1 MKIEICNAE
10 QAFYKMHFENTFL
23 KGKYIVISI
32 RSTPSPITFTETDY
46 LKGSLILQ
54 FADIE
59 PSWVEEN
66 GGVEE
71 LKGKTD
77 VPLIVFSEEMAEQ
90 IIQFV
95 QDHQDVETILVHCDA
110 GVSRSRAVGA
120 YLDWIFNSK
129 SDQASYR
136 LRRGNIEFF
145 DILNKVGRDQFGL
158 PGFQRAFPK
167 YIPVYRDD
175 DIYGNPHHFKLN
187 GVLEL
192 KL

>member
-32 RSTPSPITFTETDY
+32 RSTPSPIIFTETKY
-46 LKGSLILQ
+46 LKGSLTLQ

-66 GGVEE
+66 GGVEF
-71 LKGKTD
+71 LKDKTD
-77 VPLIVFSEEMAEQ
+77 VPLIVFSEEMAKQ

-129 SDQASYR
+129 RDQASYR

-175 DIYGNPHHFKLN
+175 DVYGNPHHHKLD

>member
-23 KGKYIVISI
+23 KGKYIVISS

-120 YLDWIFNSK
+120 YLDWIFNNK
-129 SDQASYR
+129 RDQASYR

>member
-129 SDQASYR
+129 RDQASYR
-136 LRRGNIEFF
+136 LRRGNIKFF

>member
-129 SDQASYR
+129 RDQASYR

>member
-66 GGVEE
+66 GGVEF
-71 LKGKTD
+71 LKDKTD
-77 VPLIVFSEEMAEQ
+77 VPLIVFSEEMAKQ

-95 QDHQDVETILVHCDA
+95 QDHQDVKTILVHCDA

-129 SDQASYR
+129 RDQASYR

-145 DILNKVGRDQFGL
+145 DILNKVGQDQFGL

-167 YIPVYRDD
+167 YIPVYRDED
-175 DIYGNPHHFKLN
+175 VYGNPHHFKLD

>member
-66 GGVEE
+66 GGVEF
-71 LKGKTD
+71 LKDKTD
-77 VPLIVFSEEMAEQ
+77 VPLIVFSEEMAKQ

-95 QDHQDVETILVHCDA
+95 QDHQDVEMILVHCDA

-129 SDQASYR
+129 RDQASYR

-145 DILNKVGRDQFGL
+145 DILNKVGQDQFGL

-167 YIPVYRDD
+167 YIPVYRDED
-175 DIYGNPHHFKLN
+175 VYGNPHHFKLD

>member
-66 GGVEE
+66 GGVEF
-71 LKGKTD
+71 LKDKTD
-77 VPLIVFSEEMAEQ
+77 VPLIVFSEEMAKQ

-129 SDQASYR
+129 RDQVSYR

-145 DILNKVGRDQFGL
+145 DILNKVGQDQFGL

-167 YIPVYRDD
+167 YIPVYRDED
-175 DIYGNPHHFKLN
+175 VYGNPHHFKLD

>member
-1 MKIEICNAE
+1 
-10 QAFYKMHFENTFL
+10 MHFENTFL

-66 GGVEE
+66 GGVEF
-71 LKGKTD
+71 LKDKTD
-77 VPLIVFSEEMAEQ
+77 VPLIVFSEEMAKQ

-110 GVSRSRAVGA
+110 SVSRSRAVGA

-129 SDQASYR
+129 RDQASYR

-145 DILNKVGRDQFGL
+145 DILNKVGQDQFGL

-167 YIPVYRDD
+167 YIPVYRDED
-175 DIYGNPHHFKLN
+175 VYGNPHHFKLD

>member
-66 GGVEE
+66 GGVEF
-71 LKGKTD
+71 LKDKTD
-77 VPLIVFSEEMAEQ
+77 VPLIVFSEEMAKQ

-129 SDQASYR
+129 RDQASYR

-145 DILNKVGRDQFGL
+145 DILNKVGQDQFGL

-175 DIYGNPHHFKLN
+175 DVYGNPHHFKLD

>member
-1 MKIEICNAE
+1 MKIEVCNAE

-66 GGVEE
+66 GGVEF
-71 LKGKTD
+71 LKDKTD
-77 VPLIVFSEEMAEQ
+77 VPLMVFSEEMAKQ

-95 QDHQDVETILVHCDA
+95 QDYQDVETILVHCDA

-129 SDQASYR
+129 RDQASYR

-167 YIPVYRDD
+167 YIPVYRDED
-175 DIYGNPHHFKLN
+175 VYGNPHHFKLD

>member
-120 YLDWIFNSK
+120 YLDWISNSK
-129 SDQASYR
+129 RDQASYR

-167 YIPVYRDD
+167 YIPVYRDED
-175 DIYGNPHHFKLN
+175 VYGNPHHHKLD

>member
-32 RSTPSPITFTETDY
+32 RSTPFPITFTETDY

-129 SDQASYR
+129 RDQASYR

-158 PGFQRAFPK
+158 PEFQRAFPK

-175 DIYGNPHHFKLN
+175 DVYGNPHHHKLD

>member
-10 QAFYKMHFENTFL
+10 NAFLKMHFEKTFL
-23 KGKYIVISI
+23 KDKYIVISI

-66 GGVEE
+66 GGVEF
-71 LKGKTD
+71 LKDKTD

-129 SDQASYR
+129 RDQASYR

-167 YIPVYRDD
+167 YIPVYRDED
-175 DIYGNPHHFKLN
+175 VYGNPHHFKLD
-187 GVLEL
+187 GILEL

>member
-1 MKIEICNAE
+1 MKIEVCNAE
-10 QAFYKMHFENTFL
+10 NAFLKMHFEGTFL

-32 RSTPSPITFTETDY
+32 RSTPSPITFTETEY

-66 GGVEE
+66 GGVEF
-71 LKGKTD
+71 LKDKTD
-77 VPLIVFSEEMAEQ
+77 VPLIVFSEEMAKQ

-95 QDHQDVETILVHCDA
+95 QNHQDVETILVHCDA

-120 YLDWIFNSK
+120 YLDWICNSK
-129 SDQASYR
+129 RDQASYR
-136 LRRGNIEFF
+136 LRRGNVEFF

-175 DIYGNPHHFKLN
+175 DVYGKPHHFKLD
-187 GVLEL
+187 GILEL

>member
-32 RSTPSPITFTETDY
+32 RSTPSPITFIETDY

-129 SDQASYR
+129 RDQASYR

>member
-71 LKGKTD
+71 LKG
-77 VPLIVFSEEMAEQ
+77 
-90 IIQFV
+90 
-95 QDHQDVETILVHCDA
+95 
-110 GVSRSRAVGA
+110 
-120 YLDWIFNSK
+120 
-129 SDQASYR
+129 
-136 LRRGNIEFF
+136 
-145 DILNKVGRDQFGL
+145 
-158 PGFQRAFPK
+158 
-167 YIPVYRDD
+167 
-175 DIYGNPHHFKLN
+175 
-187 GVLEL
+187 
-192 KL
+192 

>member
-10 QAFYKMHFENTFL
+10 QAFLKMHFENTFL
-23 KGKYIVISI
+23 KGEYIVISI
-32 RSTPSPITFTETDY
+32 RSTPSPITFTETEY
-46 LKGSLILQ
+46 LKGSLTLQ

-120 YLDWIFNSK
+120 YLDWICNSK
-129 SDQASYR
+129 RDQASYR
-136 LRRGNIEFF
+136 LRQGNIEFF

-158 PGFQRAFPK
+158 PEFQRAFPK
-167 YIPVYRDD
+167 YIPVYRDED
-175 DIYGNPHHFKLN
+175 VYGNPHHFKLD
-187 GVLEL
+187 GILEL

>member
-32 RSTPSPITFTETDY
+32 RSTSSPITFTETNY

-77 VPLIVFSEEMAEQ
+77 VPLIVFSEEIAEQ

-129 SDQASYR
+129 RDQASYR

-175 DIYGNPHHFKLN
+175 DVYGNPHHHKLD

>member
-95 QDHQDVETILVHCDA
+95 QDHQDVETILVHCNA

-129 SDQASYR
+129 RDQASYR

>member
-59 PSWVEEN
+59 PSFVEEN
-66 GGVEE
+66 GGVEF
-71 LKGKTD
+71 LKDKTD

-110 GVSRSRAVGA
+110 GISRSRAVGA
-120 YLDWIFNSK
+120 YLDWICNSK
-129 SDQASYR
+129 RDQASYR
-136 LRRGNIEFF
+136 LRRGNIKFF

-167 YIPVYRDD
+167 YIPVYRDGD
-175 DIYGNPHHFKLN
+175 VYGNPHHHKLD
-187 GVLEL
+187 GILEL

>member
-59 PSWVEEN
+59 PSWIEEN

-129 SDQASYR
+129 RDQASYR

>member
-129 SDQASYR
+129 RNQASYR